1 MALIKCPECG
11 KEISDK
17 AQKCIHCGYPLK
29 SEQLDINIT
38 SDEDVKKASKSENNS
53 ECSEVKEKKR
63 NKKKIIIPIIAENV
77 HIIKTEAAETFFI
90 ILASS
95 LYWVVYRS
103 TTFSKAVFI
112 SSIMRTKQI
121 SNRIVIYS

>member
-1 MALIKCPECG
+1 MSIFG
-11 KEISDK
+11 
-17 AQKCIHCGYPLK
+17 
-29 SEQLDINIT
+29 
-38 SDEDVKKASKSENNS
+38 
-53 ECSEVKEKKR
+53 
-63 NKKKIIIPIIAENV
+63 KKIIIPIIAENV

-103 TTFSKAVFI
+103 TTFYKAVFI

-121 SNRIVIYS
+121 SKRTVMYS